1 MEDVVRNRVR
11 SRGLCRSPEQEEK
24 GTLTCP
30 TGQRE
35 PEAGWSVDGGLP
47 DQEETRGPGLG
58 KSSGPSGQAV
68 PGGRACS
75 RAAGGVSC
83 RLPSRVAAGV
93 KGLPRAGTGDGW
105 SRATPREPPEAR
117 WRAQGRDHQLGR
129 GAQGQEQ
136 TGWTVA
142 VRKAEP

>member
-1 MEDVVRNRVR
+1 M
-11 SRGLCRSPEQEEK
+11 CRSPEQEEK

-93 KGLPRAGTGDGW
+93 KGLPRAGTGEPSDPSVSHLKPAGEPRAGGSPAGQRGPRPRADGLD
-105 SRATPREPPEAR
+105 SGSEE
-117 WRAQGRDHQLGR
+117 G
-129 GAQGQEQ
+129 
-136 TGWTVA
+136 
-142 VRKAEP
+142 

>member
-47 DQEETRGPGLG
+47 DQEETR
-58 KSSGPSGQAV
+58 
-68 PGGRACS
+68 R
-75 RAAGGVSC
+75 
-83 RLPSRVAAGV
+83 
-93 KGLPRAGTGDGW
+93 PRAGEEQWSQWTGC
-105 SRATPREPPEAR
+105 AR
-117 WRAQGRDHQLGR
+117 GPSLLKGGRRRLLQAPQQGGR
-129 GAQGQEQ
+129 GGKGSAQSRDG
-136 TGWTVA
+136 GRV
-142 VRKAEP
+142 EPSDPS